1 MRNMLLMSLSDKISS
16 KDRYI
21 LKLMLDNASDKAV
34 SDLNLMK
41 NNIGLKSSKT
51 GLILGFLLGGLG
63 VDRFYKGD
71 QGLGAIKLSLF
82 LFMWLIIIGN
92 IQGQLGDIWIIAL
105 LALYYIIPIWAF
117 IDLFLVFFGIKRDN
131 LEKIQEFLTIHE
143 SQNSSSNH
151 SELKPREFKQ
161 ENTQISESDTKSN
174 EYKDTGANI

>member
-41 NNIGLKSSKT
+41 DNIGLKSSWI
-51 GLILGFLLGGLG
+51 GLILGILFGSIG

-71 QGLGAIKLSLF
+71 LVHGIAKF
-82 LFMWLIIIGN
+82 II
-92 IQGQLGDIWIIAL
+92 
-105 LALYYIIPIWAF
+105 LALNLKLMAQINRFPSEQEILIFTILSWVCIIWAVA
-117 IDLFLVFFGIKRDN
+117 DWFLVFFGIKHDN
-131 LEKIQEFLTIHE
+131 LEKIKEFLTFHE
-143 SQNSSSNH
+143 PQNPSSNH